1 MIDALP
7 LISTSFIVI
16 SAVLVAIGWYHIVQG
31 NRATHEKFM
40 IAGAIFALAFFIV
53 YMSRTLLAGNT
64 AFSET
69 APDWIR
75 TSYHVFLIFHIFLAT
90 VSAVF
95 GLVTL
100 YNAFKK
106 NFDRHRKIGRW
117 TAVMWLCTAPT
128 GVLVF
133 LLLYVIYPGGETK
146 PMFDVILGR

>member
-1 MIDALP
+1 MELLP
-7 LISTSFIVI
+7 LISTTFIVI
-16 SAVLVAIGWYHIVQG
+16 SAILVGIGWYHIVKG

-53 YMSRTLLAGNT
+53 YMSRTLLVGNT
-64 AFSET
+64 AFSEA
-69 APDWIR
+69 APDWVR
-75 TSYHVFLIFHIFLAT
+75 ASYHVFLIFHIFLAT

-106 NFDRHRKIGRW
+106 NFTRHKKVGKI
-117 TAVMWLCTAPT
+117 TAILWLMTAPT
-128 GVLVF
+128 GLLVF

-146 PMFDVILGR
+146 PVQDVILGR